1 MSEWRILEPLFQLI
15 KNHIEELLGVLLY
28 GHINRITVN
37 ILKGKAEIVGVELL
51 SFGEFEIGEHILE
64 LMQHVI
70 VDLFEA
76 ALDEVRRLPV
86 ISHQQQVSEWT
97 GHVELLDHGD
107 HVADAAKVTNP
118 CVPQFGAHLVV

>member
-1 MSEWRILEPLFQLI
+1 MSERRILEPLFQLI

-28 GHINRITVN
+28 GHINRIAVD

-64 LMQHVI
+64 LVQHVI

-107 HVADAAKVTNP
+107 HVADAPKVTNP